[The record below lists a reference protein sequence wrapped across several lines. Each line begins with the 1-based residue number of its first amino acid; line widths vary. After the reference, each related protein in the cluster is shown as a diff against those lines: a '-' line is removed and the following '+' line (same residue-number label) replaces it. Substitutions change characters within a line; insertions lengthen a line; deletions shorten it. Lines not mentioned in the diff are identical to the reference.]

1 MKMKNIIIILF
12 ALLLASCQRKIN
24 EIEIPLTSG
33 WKFIQGDSA
42 EYSEPGYNDSGWK
55 NIGVDKIWE
64 EQGYEPYDGFAWFR
78 LKVTIPSKV
87 YKEAYLQDSLKIF
100 LGKINNFDQTFL
112 NGKILGINGKTV
124 EENTVLDSS
133 FLKAPTNLWDFE
145 RRYVISAKDPR
156 IIWDK
161 ENVIAVR
168 VFDQGGQGGMYT
180 GDQKISMVNIRE
192 YLQFDNGSNPFVFGD
207 KTLSKNFRIT
217 NISNSLDLRGTL
229 SILALNKVNKQ
240 EIYKFEKEVVLTA
253 HASEE
258 FKLEFSQ
265 IDQSAL
271 ITYNYHFKGTQETYE
286 YREET
291 PYLLTPNTGTE
302 PRINGARIVG
312 ARPGRPILFT
322 VPATGDRPMTFGAV
336 NLPTGLILDQH
347 TGIISGTVNKT
358 GEYKVD
364 LTVKNDAGSD
374 NKELLIVIG
383 DKLALTPPMGWN
395 SWNCWGLAVDEEKVI
410 SSARAYIEKGLINHG
425 WSYINIDDGWEIH
438 KDKEPK
444 RDQKGN
450 ILTNEKF
457 PDMRR
462 LGDTLHAMGLK
473 FGIYS
478 SPGPLTCGG
487 YTASYKYELNDARS
501 FAEWGVDYLKYDWCS
516 YDGIAKDTS
525 LAERKKPYFVMRDA
539 LDAVNRDIVYSL
551 CQYGMS
557 KVWQWGDEVGGNLWR
572 TTGDITDTWES
583 MKEIGF
589 NQTENLPYAGPGHW
603 NDPDM
608 LVVGWVGWGPNLH
621 PTRLSPDEQYTHI
634 SLWCLLSSPLLIGCD
649 LQRLD
654 TFTLNLL
661 TNDEVIAINQ
671 DPLGNQASQVILE
684 GDMQVWLK
692 NLADGNKAV
701 GIFNLADSTV
711 HYPFNFATAGL
722 PDALNVRDLWRQK
735 DLGKFTG
742 TLETSIPSHG
752 VVLLKV
758 SQ

>member
-1 MKMKNIIIILF
+1 
-12 ALLLASCQRKIN
+12 
-24 EIEIPLTSG
+24 LTSG

-312 ARPGRPILFT
+312 ARPGRPFLFT

-364 LTVKNDAGSD
+364 LTVKNGAGSD

-722 PDALNVRDLWRQK
+722 PEDLNVRDLWRQK